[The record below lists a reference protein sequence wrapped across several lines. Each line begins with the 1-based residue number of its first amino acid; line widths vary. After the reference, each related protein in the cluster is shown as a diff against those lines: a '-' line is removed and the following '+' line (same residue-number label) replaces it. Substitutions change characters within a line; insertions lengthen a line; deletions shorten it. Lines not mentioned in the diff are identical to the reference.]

1 MGRRNCLLGLVCS
14 ITLLSQ
20 PLLVAQGPNSARVK
34 AIVEKGITFLQ
45 GDLTGYN
52 QMKTV
57 GGPVVVG
64 LAIYKYHD
72 VYGISGGKNHPK
84 VTKAKANAVDIAQTV
99 TSPSYKG
106 ERMYYEAG
114 IAAILLLEVDPDGYR
129 PQIAALIKA
138 IESGQKKN
146 GSWGYPEQN
155 FGDTSAT
162 QFCILALWTAKNR
175 RFTVKTEV
183 IANACNWLM
192 RTQDP
197 SGAWGYKEANDPG
210 IGNFFRTSQVIKIAP
225 LQPDTNHVGAHSD
238 AACGLGSLYIS
249 AGLLQFVNQQPEPP
263 KKNSNVNSALQVKKT
278 DAQNLKP
285 LTDTVPD
292 GFLRGALTLG
302 DRWFNTNFNLFF
314 REESPRWPFYFL
326 YTYERYRTFKGLA
339 EKIPFT
345 DAPPWY
351 VTGTNYLAS
360 KQQDNGSFTGDV
372 ERGGPAMDTCF
383 AVFFLM
389 RSTLKSVLN
398 LARDTTFV
406 SLGEL
411 PEDAANAR
419 IVNGKIVTTQLGGD
433 IATILSMLEDPNA
446 PQFKDMKAIPA
457 VLKLSADEKERQA
470 QIERLQALI
479 SQGNPQARRIAI
491 RQFAR
496 ERGLDAVPTLLY
508 ALSDPDET
516 ATREARNALRFISRR
531 LNGFGLPDVP
541 SATEK
546 AEAIEKWRN
555 WYLQVRPEAELEPED
570 IAPSTSTP

>member
-1 MGRRNCLLGLVCS
+1 MGCRNCLLGFVCS

-20 PLLVAQGPNSARVK
+20 PLLVAQGPKSARVK
-34 AIVEKGITFLQ
+34 AIVEKGVSFLE
-45 GDLTGYN
+45 GDLTGLN
-52 QMKTV
+52 QMQTV

-64 LAIYKYHD
+64 LAVYKYHD
-72 VYGISGGKNHPK
+72 VYGVAGGKNHPK
-84 VTKAKANAVDIAQTV
+84 VVKAKANAVDISKTAAD
-99 TSPSYKG
+99 PSFNG
-106 ERMYYEAG
+106 EKKFYEVG
-114 IAAILLLEVDPDGYR
+114 VAAVFLLEVDPDAYR
-129 PQIAALIKA
+129 PQIAVLIKA
-138 IESGQKKN
+138 IEAGQKDN
-146 GSWGYPEQN
+146 GSWGYPAEKI
-155 FGDTSAT
+155 GDTSVS

-175 RFTVKTEV
+175 GFTVKTEA
-183 IANACNWLM
+183 IANACNWLL
-192 RTQDP
+192 RTQDQG
-197 SGAWGYKEANDPG
+197 GAWGYKGVNDPG
-210 IGNFFRTSQVIKIAP
+210 VGQFRRTSQAKNE
-225 LQPDTNHVGAHSD
+225 LGGGNDVGAHSV
-238 AACGLGSLYIS
+238 AAAGLGSLYIT

-302 DRWFNTNFNLFF
+302 DVWFNSNFNSFLRQEF
-314 REESPRWPFYFL
+314 PRWPFYFL

-339 EKIPFT
+339 ENVPFS

-351 VTGTNYLAS
+351 VTGTNYLAG
-360 KQQDNGSFTGDV
+360 KQRDDGAFISARPT
-372 ERGGPAMDTCF
+372 GGPAMDTCF
-383 AVFFLM
+383 AMFFLM
-389 RSTLKSVLN
+389 RSTLKSVQN

-419 IVNGKIVTTQLGGD
+419 IVDGKIVTTQLGGD
-433 IATILSMLEDPNA
+433 ITTILSMLEDPNA

-470 QIERLQALI
+470 QIERLKTLI

-491 RQFAR
+491 RQFSR

-531 LNGFGLPDVP
+531 LNGFGMPDVP
-541 SATEK
+541 APAEK

-570 IAPSTSTP
+570 IAPSVPAP

>member
-1 MGRRNCLLGLVCS
+1 
-14 ITLLSQ
+14 LLSQ
-20 PLLVAQGPNSARVK
+20 PLLVAQGPKSDRVK
-34 AIVEKGITFLQ
+34 AIVEKAVTFLE
-45 GDLTGYN
+45 GDLASYN
-52 QMKTV
+52 QMKTI
-57 GGPVVVG
+57 GGPVIVG
-64 LAIYKYHD
+64 LAVYKYHD
-72 VYGISGGKNHPK
+72 VYGVSGGKTHPK
-84 VTKAKANAVDIAQTV
+84 VVEAKNNAVEIANTAAD
-99 TSPSYKG
+99 SSYNG
-106 ERMYYEAG
+106 EKRYYELG
-114 IAAILLLEVDPDGYR
+114 VAAVLLLEVAPDAYR
-129 PQIAALIKA
+129 PQIAAIIKA
-138 IESGQKKN
+138 IEAGQKKN
-146 GSWGYPEQN
+146 GSWGYPGDKI
-155 FGDTSAT
+155 GDTSVS

-175 RFTVKTEV
+175 GFNVEIET
-183 IANACNWLM
+183 IANACNWLL
-192 RTQDP
+192 RIQDP
-197 SGAWGYKEANDPG
+197 IGAWGYQGVNDPG
-210 IGNFFRTSQVIKIAP
+210 IGQFRRTSQAKNEQGGGNA
-225 LQPDTNHVGAHSD
+225 VGAHSV
-238 AACGLGSLYIS
+238 AAAGLGSLYIT

-278 DAQNLKP
+278 DTQNLKP

-302 DRWFNTNFNLFF
+302 DGWFNSNFNLFL
-314 REESPRWPFYFL
+314 RQEHNRWGYYFL

-339 EKIPFT
+339 DKVPFN

-351 VTGTNYLAS
+351 VTGVNYLAG
-360 KQQDNGSFTGDV
+360 KQRGDGSFSGVD
-372 ERGGPAMDTCF
+372 GGPAMDTCF
-383 AVFFLM
+383 AMFFLM
-389 RSTLKSVLN
+389 RSTLKSVSN

-419 IVNGKIVTTQLGGD
+419 VVNGKIVTTQLGGD

-470 QIERLQALI
+470 QIDRLKTLI
-479 SQGNPQARRIAI
+479 SEGNPQARRIAI

-508 ALSDPDET
+508 ALSDPDQT

-531 LNGFGLPDVP
+531 LNGFGMPDAP

-570 IAPSTSTP
+570 ITPSASAP

>member
-1 MGRRNCLLGLVCS
+1 MGRRHCLLAMICS

-20 PLLVAQGPNSARVK
+20 PLLIAQGPNSPRVK
-34 AIVEKGITFLQ
+34 AIVEKGITFLE
-45 GDLTGYN
+45 GDLTGYD
-52 QMKTV
+52 QMKTT
-57 GGPVVVG
+57 GGPVIVG
-64 LAIYKYHD
+64 LAVYKYHD
-72 VYGISGGKNHPK
+72 VYGVAGGKNHPK
-84 VTKAKANAVDIAQTV
+84 VVKAKANAVDIAQTV
-99 TSPSYKG
+99 ASPSYNG
-106 ERMYYEAG
+106 EKKYYELG
-114 IAAILLLEVDPDGYR
+114 IAAILLLEVDPDAYR

-138 IESGQKKN
+138 IEDGQKQN
-146 GSWGYPEQN
+146 GSWGYPEEKI
-155 FGDTSAT
+155 GDTSVS

-175 RFTVKTEV
+175 GFTVKVEG

-192 RTQDP
+192 RTQDQ
-197 SGAWGYKEANDPG
+197 SGAWGYKGVNDPG
-210 IGNFFRTSQVIKIAP
+210 VGQFRRTSQAKNE
-225 LQPDTNHVGAHSD
+225 LGGTNYVGEHSD
-238 AACGLGSLYIS
+238 AACGLGSLYIT

-285 LTDTVPD
+285 LTDAVPD

-302 DRWFNTNFNLFF
+302 DGWFNSNFNSFL
-314 REESPRWPFYFL
+314 RKESPRWPFYFL

-339 EKIPFT
+339 EKVPFAE
-345 DAPPWY
+345 APPWY

-360 KQQDNGSFTGDV
+360 KQQSNGSFTGAIQT
-372 ERGGPAMDTCF
+372 GGPAMDTCF
-383 AVFFLM
+383 AMFFLM

-419 IVNGKIVTTQLGGD
+419 IVDGKIVTTQLGGD
-433 IATILSMLEDPNA
+433 ITTILSMLEDPNA

-457 VLKLSADEKERQA
+457 ILELSADEKERQA
-470 QIERLQALI
+470 QIERLKTLI
-479 SQGNPQARRIAI
+479 SEGNPQARRIAI
-491 RQFAR
+491 RQFSR

-531 LNGFGLPDVP
+531 LNGFGMPDVP
-541 SATEK
+541 SAVEK

-570 IAPSTSTP
+570 IAPSASAP

>member
-1 MGRRNCLLGLVCS
+1 MSRSNCLIGLACL
-14 ITLLSQ
+14 ITLLFQ
-20 PLLVAQGPNSARVK
+20 PLLVAQGPQSARVK
-34 AIVEKGITFLQ
+34 AIVEKGISFLE
-45 GDLTGYN
+45 GDLTGYD
-52 QMKTV
+52 QMKTP
-57 GGPVVVG
+57 GGPVIVG

-72 VYGISGGKNHPK
+72 VYGVSGGKNHPK
-84 VTKAKANAVDIAQTV
+84 VVKAKTNAVSIAQTV
-99 TSPSYKG
+99 ASPSYSG
-106 ERMYYEAG
+106 EKKFYEAG
-114 IAAILLLEVDPDGYR
+114 MAAILLLEVDPDGYR
-129 PQIAALIKA
+129 PQIASLIKS
-138 IESGQKKN
+138 IEAGQKAN
-146 GSWGYPEQN
+146 GSWGYPEEKI
-155 FGDTSAT
+155 GDTSVS

-175 RFTVKTEV
+175 GFTVKTEA
-183 IANACNWLM
+183 IANACNWLL
-192 RTQDP
+192 RTQDQT
-197 SGAWGYKEANDPG
+197 GAWGYKGVNDPG
-210 IGNFFRTSQVIKIAP
+210 VGQFRRTSQAKNE
-225 LQPDTNHVGAHSD
+225 LGGSNYVGAHSD
-238 AACGLGSLYIS
+238 AACGLGSLYIT

-263 KKNSNVNSALQVKKT
+263 KKNSNVNSALQVKPT

-285 LTDTVPD
+285 LTDAVPD

-302 DRWFNTNFNLFF
+302 NNWFNSNFNSFL

-339 EKIPFT
+339 EKTAFT

-351 VTGTNYLAS
+351 VTGTNYLAG
-360 KQQDNGSFTGDV
+360 KQQADGSFTGAIQT
-372 ERGGPAMDTCF
+372 GGPAMDTCF
-383 AVFFLM
+383 AMFFLM

-446 PQFKDMKAIPA
+446 PQFKDMKAIPP

-470 QIERLQALI
+470 QVERLKTLI
-479 SQGNPQARRIAI
+479 SEGNPQARRIAI

-508 ALSDPDET
+508 ALSDPDEN

-541 SATEK
+541 SPAEK

-555 WYLQVRPEAELEPED
+555 WFLQVRPEAELEPED
-570 IAPSTSTP
+570 ITSSAPAP

>member
-1 MGRRNCLLGLVCS
+1 MGRRHCLLGLVCS

-20 PLLVAQGPNSARVK
+20 SLSVAQGPQSAKVK
-34 AIVEKGITFLQ
+34 AIVEKAAAFLD

-52 QMKTV
+52 QMQTV
-57 GGPVVVG
+57 GGPIIVG
-64 LAIYKYHD
+64 LAVYKYHD
-72 VYGISGGKNHPK
+72 VYGVAGGKNHPK
-84 VTKAKANAVDIAQTV
+84 VAKAKTSAVDVSQTIAN
-99 TSPSYKG
+99 PSFNG
-106 ERMYYEAG
+106 EKKFYEVG
-114 IAAILLLEVDPDGYR
+114 LAAILLLEVDPDAYR
-129 PQIAALIKA
+129 PQIAALIKS
-138 IESGQKKN
+138 IETGQKKN
-146 GSWGYPEQN
+146 GSWGYPAHDY
-155 FGDTSAT
+155 GDTSVS

-175 RFTVKTEV
+175 GFEVKTEV
-183 IANACNWLM
+183 IANGCNWLL

-197 SGAWGYKEANDPG
+197 SGAWGYQEAVDPG
-210 IGNFFRTSQVIKIAP
+210 VGNFVRTSQAINKENGG
-225 LQPDTNHVGAHSD
+225 NHVGAHSD

-249 AGLLQFVNQQPEPP
+249 AGLLQFVNQKPEAP

-302 DRWFNTNFNLFF
+302 DGWFNTNFNSFF
-314 REESPRWPFYFL
+314 SQEFPRWPFYFL

-339 EKIPFT
+339 ER
-345 DAPPWY
+345 APINDTPSWY
-351 VTGTNYLAS
+351 VAGTNYLVA
-360 KQQDNGSFTGDV
+360 KQQDDGSFTSAIQS
-372 ERGGPAMDTCF
+372 GGPAMDTCF
-383 AVFFLM
+383 AMFFLM

-419 IVNGKIVTTQLGGD
+419 IVDGKIVTTQLGGD
-433 IATILSMLEDPNA
+433 ITTILSMLEDPNA

-470 QIERLQALI
+470 QIDRLKTLI

-491 RQFAR
+491 RQFSR

-531 LNGFGLPDVP
+531 LDGFGMPDVP

-570 IAPSTSTP
+570 IAPSASAP

>member
-1 MGRRNCLLGLVCS
+1 MGCRYCLLGLLCS

-20 PLLVAQGPNSARVK
+20 PLVVAQGPKSARVK
-34 AIVEKGITFLQ
+34 AIVEKGVSFLK

-52 QMKTV
+52 QMKTI
-57 GGPVVVG
+57 GGPVIVG

-72 VYGISGGKNHPK
+72 VYGVAGGKSHPK
-84 VTKAKANAVDIAQTV
+84 VVEAKAAAVEISKTIA
-99 TSPSYKG
+99 SPSYDG
-106 ERMYYEAG
+106 EKKFYEVG
-114 IAAILLLEVDPDGYR
+114 LAAILLLEVDPDAYR
-129 PQIAALIKA
+129 AQIDVLIKA
-138 IESGQKKN
+138 IETGQNKN
-146 GSWGYPEQN
+146 GSWGYPAHDY
-155 FGDTSAT
+155 GDTSVS
-162 QFCILALWTAKNR
+162 QFCVLALWTAKNR
-175 RFTVKTEV
+175 QFDIKTETIV
-183 IANACNWLM
+183 NACSWLL

-197 SGAWGYKEANDPG
+197 SGAWGYQEAADPG
-210 IGNFFRTSQVIKIAP
+210 IGNFVRTSQA
-225 LQPDTNHVGAHSD
+225 TNKENGTNYVGEHSV
-238 AACGLGSLYIS
+238 AACGLGSLYIT
-249 AGLLQFVNQQPEPP
+249 AGLLQFVNQLPEPP

-285 LTDTVPD
+285 LTDAIPD
-292 GFLRGALTLG
+292 GFLRGAITLG
-302 DRWFNTNFNLFF
+302 DGWFNSNFNSFI
-314 REESPRWPFYFL
+314 RKESPRWPFYFL

-339 EKIPFT
+339 EKVPFT

-351 VTGTNYLAS
+351 VAGTNYLAD
-360 KQQDNGSFTGDV
+360 KQQDDGSF
-372 ERGGPAMDTCF
+372 RGGALQTGGQAMDTCF
-383 AVFFLM
+383 AMFFLM

-419 IVNGKIVTTQLGGD
+419 IVDGKIVTTQLGGD
-433 IATILSMLEDPNA
+433 ITTILSMLEDPNA

-457 VLKLSADEKERQA
+457 VLKLSPDEKERQA
-470 QIERLQALI
+470 QIERLKTLI
-479 SQGNPQARRIAI
+479 SEGNPQARRIAI

-508 ALSDPDET
+508 ALSDPDEI

-531 LNGFGLPDVP
+531 LNGFGMPDIP
-541 SATEK
+541 APAEK

-570 IAPSTSTP
+570 IAPSAPAP

>member
-20 PLLVAQGPNSARVK
+20 SLLVAQGPESVRVK
-34 AIVEKGITFLQ
+34 AIVEKGIAFLE
-45 GDLTGYN
+45 GDLTSYD
-52 QMKTV
+52 QMKTLP
-57 GGPVVVG
+57 GPIVVG

-72 VYGISGGKNHPK
+72 VYGVAGGKNHPK
-84 VTKAKANAVDIAQTV
+84 VVKAKAAAVELVQYVSD
-99 TSPSYKG
+99 SSYKG
-106 ERMYYEAG
+106 DKKFYEAG
-114 IAAILLLEVDPDGYR
+114 IAAIFLLEVDPDAYR
-129 PQIAALIKA
+129 PQIASLIKA
-138 IESGQKKN
+138 IEAGQKKN
-146 GSWGYPEQN
+146 GSWGYPEETI
-155 FGDTSAT
+155 GDTSVS

-175 RFTVKTEV
+175 GFTVKTEA

-197 SGAWGYKEANDPG
+197 SGAWGYKGVNDPG
-210 IGNFFRTSQVIKIAP
+210 IGQFRRMSQAQGE
-225 LQPDTNHVGAHSD
+225 LGANYLGAHSD
-238 AACGLGSLYIS
+238 AACGLGSLYIT

-302 DRWFNTNFNLFF
+302 DGWFNSNFNSFL
-314 REESPRWPFYFL
+314 REESPRWPCYFL
-326 YTYERYRTFKGLA
+326 YTYERYRTFKALA
-339 EKIPFT
+339 EKQPFT
-345 DAPPWY
+345 DAPAWY
-351 VTGTNYLAS
+351 VTGTNYLAG
-360 KQQDNGSFTGDV
+360 KQVKNGSFAGSIQS
-372 ERGGPAMDTCF
+372 GGPAMSTCF
-383 AVFFLM
+383 ALFFLM

-470 QIERLQALI
+470 QIERLKTLI

-531 LNGFGLPDVP
+531 LNGFDLPDVP
-541 SATEK
+541 SPAEK

-570 IAPSTSTP
+570 IAPTASAP

>member
-1 MGRRNCLLGLVCS
+1 MKE
-14 ITLLSQ
+14 
-20 PLLVAQGPNSARVK
+20 VK
-34 AIVEKGITFLQ
+34 I
-45 GDLTGYN
+45 
-52 QMKTV
+52 KTA
-57 GGPVVVG
+57 VVG
-64 LAIYKYHD
+64 KDNTKGLQKPRFRLYSGETDSTELMVAH
-72 VYGISGGKNHPK
+72 YGVSPK
-84 VTKAKANAVDIAQTV
+84 
-99 TSPSYKG
+99 
-106 ERMYYEAG
+106 
-114 IAAILLLEVDPDGYR
+114 
-129 PQIAALIKA
+129 
-138 IESGQKKN
+138 
-146 GSWGYPEQN
+146 
-155 FGDTSAT
+155 
-162 QFCILALWTAKNR
+162 
-175 RFTVKTEV
+175 
-183 IANACNWLM
+183 
-192 RTQDP
+192 
-197 SGAWGYKEANDPG
+197 
-210 IGNFFRTSQVIKIAP
+210 
-225 LQPDTNHVGAHSD
+225 
-238 AACGLGSLYIS
+238 
-249 AGLLQFVNQQPEPP
+249 FVNQQPEPP

-302 DRWFNTNFNLFF
+302 DGWFNSNFNLFLRQDF
-314 REESPRWPFYFL
+314 PRWPYYFL

-339 EKIPFT
+339 ERTPLT
-345 DAPPWY
+345 DVPPWY
-351 VTGTNYLAS
+351 VTGTNYLAG
-360 KQQDNGSFTGDV
+360 KQQDNGSFTSAIQS
-372 ERGGPAMDTCF
+372 GGPAMDTCF
-383 AVFFLM
+383 ALFFLM

-398 LARDTTFV
+398 LSRDTTFV

-470 QIERLQALI
+470 QIERLKALI

-531 LNGFGLPDVP
+531 LNGFGMPDVP

-570 IAPSTSTP
+570 IAPLTSTP